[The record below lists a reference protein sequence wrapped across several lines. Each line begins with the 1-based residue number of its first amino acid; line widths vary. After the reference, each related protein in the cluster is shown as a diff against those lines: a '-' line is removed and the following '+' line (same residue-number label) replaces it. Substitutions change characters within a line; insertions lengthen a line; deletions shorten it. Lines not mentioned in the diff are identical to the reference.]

1 PEIYVYDFE
10 SEEWGTFELYNPTYT
25 EGVNSAGPVYADA
38 LEWDYT
44 GEYLVYDCF
53 NRIDN
58 ATGADIEYW
67 DVNFIHV
74 WDGEAKEFAD
84 GSIEKLFSSLPDG
97 VSIGN
102 PSFAKNSPNII
113 AFDYVD
119 EGTDEYAVLGCN
131 IETNEV
137 NVIAENNTLGWPS
150 FNKND
155 SRVAFTALDT
165 DSEYAINYILLNS
178 DKISSSGGVVNL
190 LELKK
195 WPVYFAT
202 GEREIGEEV
211 ITDVLDETN
220 GEVALSCYPN
230 PFGNEISL
238 LLKEPLIAG
247 SKIEIN
253 NSMGQRVFTYTAE
266 SSGNQALP
274 LDLANLKP
282 GYYILRISNAKKVGS
297 CKIVKR

>member
-1 PEIYVYDFE
+1 
-10 SEEWGTFELYNPTYT
+10 
-25 EGVNSAGPVYADA
+25 VYADA

-44 GEYLVYDCF
+44 GQYLVYDCF
-53 NRIDN
+53 NRIEN

-74 WDGEAKEFAD
+74 WDGDAKDFAD

-113 AFDYVD
+113 AFDYVE
-119 EGTDEYAVLGCN
+119 EGAEEAYAVLGCN

-150 FNKND
+150 FSKND
-155 SRVAFTALDT
+155 SRLAFTGLRD
-165 DSEYAINYILLNS
+165 DNEYEINYILLNA
-178 DKISSSGGVVNL
+178 DKISPNGTPVTL
-190 LELKK
+190 FDFAK

-220 GEVALSCYPN
+220 GEVAMSCYPN

-253 NSMGQRVFTYTAE
+253 NSMGQRVFEYTA
-266 SSGNQALP
+266 SASGTDALP
-274 LDLANLKP
+274 LDLAQLKS

-297 CKIVKR
+297 CKIMKK